1 MAVYT
6 PVDRADLEPFLADY
20 PLGRLIEHRGI
31 QAGVENSNFFVDTE
45 RGRYV
50 LTIYERRVN
59 PADLPF
65 YLGLMEHLAE
75 RGIHCPLPI
84 HGTDGKV
91 RRELMG
97 KPAAIVTFLEGHCV
111 EQITPAHCRAL
122 GAALAQLH
130 REGRDFPI
138 RRANDL
144 SVKGW
149 RRLLDLCE
157 PDADRVLSGLAQELE
172 RDFQDILSAWPA
184 ALPAGVI
191 HGDLFPD
198 NIFFRDTEVTGII
211 DFYFACNDLLAY
223 DLAVCLV
230 AWCFDGQHLFLPE
243 RAEALVEGYRSER
256 PLEPAEKAALPRL
269 CRGASLRFLLTRLYD
284 WLNQVDGAL
293 VQPKDPLEYL
303 AKLRFFRTMTDPA
316 ACGVR

>member
-6 PVDRADLEPFLADY
+6 PVDRATLETFLADY
-20 PLGRLIEHRGI
+20 PLGRLIDHRGI

-45 RGRYV
+45 QGRFV
-50 LTIYERRVN
+50 LTIYERRVD

-65 YLGLMEHLAE
+65 FLGLMEHLAE

-84 HGTDGKV
+84 HGVDGKV
-91 RRELMG
+91 RRDLLG
-97 KPAAIVTFLEGHCV
+97 KPAAIVTFLDGTCTE
-111 EQITPAHCRAL
+111 EITPAHCHAL
-122 GAALAQLH
+122 GAALGQLH

-138 RRANDL
+138 HRANAL
-144 SVKGW
+144 SVEGW

-157 PDADRVLSGLAQELE
+157 PDADRVHSGLALELE
-172 RDFQDILSAWPA
+172 RDFQDIVGAWPA
-184 ALPAGVI
+184 DLPSGVI
-191 HGDLFPD
+191 HADLFPD

-211 DFYFACNDLLAY
+211 DFYFGCNDLLAY

-230 AWCFDGQHLFLPE
+230 AWCFDRDHVFVAE
-243 RAEALVEGYRSER
+243 RAEALVAGYVGER
-256 PLEPAEKAALPRL
+256 RLEPGEIQALPRL

-293 VQPKDPLEYL
+293 VQPKDPMEYL
-303 AKLRFFRTMTDPA
+303 TKLRFFRDITDPA

>member
-6 PVDRADLEPFLADY
+6 PVDRATLESFLAAY
-20 PLGRLIEHRGI
+20 PLGRLVAHHGI

-45 RGRYV
+45 TGRYV
-50 LTIYERRVN
+50 LTIYERRVE

-65 YLGLMEHLAE
+65 FLGLMEHLAG
-75 RGIHCPLPI
+75 RGIHCPRPI
-84 HGTDGKV
+84 HGTDGAV
-91 RRELMG
+91 RRTLQG
-97 KPAAIVTFLEGHCV
+97 KPAAIVTFLDGSCTDE
-111 EQITPAHCRAL
+111 ITPGHCRAL
-122 GAALAQLH
+122 GAALGQLH

-138 RRANDL
+138 RRPNAL

-149 RRLLDLCE
+149 RGLLDRCE
-157 PDADRVLSGLAQELE
+157 PDADKVLPGLSAELE
-172 RDFQDILSAWPA
+172 RDFGEIVADWPSD
-184 ALPAGVI
+184 LPAGVI
-191 HGDLFPD
+191 HADLFPD
-198 NIFFRDTEVTGII
+198 NIFFRGIEVSGII

-230 AWCFDGQHLFLPE
+230 AWCFDGGHRIVPE
-243 RAEALVEGYRSER
+243 RARALVDGYVGER
-256 PLEPAEKAALPRL
+256 ALEPAEVAALPRL

-303 AKLRFFRTMTDPA
+303 AKFRFFRGVTDPG

>member
-6 PVDRADLEPFLADY
+6 PVDRATLDAFLAHYD
-20 PLGRLIEHRGI
+20 LGRLLEFQGI
-31 QAGVENSNFFVDTE
+31 QAGVENSNFFVDTD

-50 LTIYERRVN
+50 LTIYERRVD

-65 YLGLMEHLAE
+65 FLGLMEHLAE

-84 HGTDGKV
+84 HGRDGRV
-91 RRELMG
+91 QRSLMG
-97 KPAAIVTFLEGHCV
+97 KPAAIVTFLEGSCTDIIDS
-111 EQITPAHCRAL
+111 EHCRAL
-122 GAALAQLH
+122 GAALGQLH

-138 RRANDL
+138 RRPNAL
-144 SVKGW
+144 SVDGW

-157 PDADRVLSGLAQELE
+157 PDAGRVLPGLAEELE
-172 RDFQDILSAWPA
+172 RDFQAIIGAWPA
-184 ALPAGVI
+184 GLPSGVI

-198 NIFFRDTEVTGII
+198 NIFFRGTDVTGII

-223 DLAVCLV
+223 DLAVCTV
-230 AWCFDGQHLFLPE
+230 AWCFDERHTFHPE
-243 RAEALVEGYRSER
+243 RARALVAGYVAER
-256 PLEPAEKAALPRL
+256 ALEPAEIRALPLL

-284 WLNQVDGAL
+284 WLNRVDGAL

-303 AKLRFFRTMTDPA
+303 AKLRFFRDVTDPA
-316 ACGVR
+316 VCGVR